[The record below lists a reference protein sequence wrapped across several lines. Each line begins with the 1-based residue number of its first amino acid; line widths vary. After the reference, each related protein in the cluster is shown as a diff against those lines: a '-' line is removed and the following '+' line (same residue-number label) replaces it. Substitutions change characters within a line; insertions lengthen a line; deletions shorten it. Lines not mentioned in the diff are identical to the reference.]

1 MSRFASRR
9 TLAPGH
15 RALAEAGALLSERD
29 STAPQKSS
37 AGSSSNSFNLIG
49 LAEAVAAEAVAAE
62 VAARFS
68 EQSLMNTDALEV
80 WLVLAV
86 ERSLHDAESM
96 GHWGELLK
104 V

>member
-1 MSRFASRR
+1 MVA
-9 TLAPGH
+9 AEVV
-15 RALAEAGALLSERD
+15 AAEAAV
-29 STAPQKSS
+29 A
-37 AGSSSNSFNLIG
+37 
-49 LAEAVAAEAVAAE
+49 AEAVAAEAVAAE

-68 EQSLMNTDALEV
+68 EQSLMGTDALEV